1 MRAGPG
7 GPAEH
12 ADQAGT
18 TLCQFEPWS
27 PFTRPQDSCRATVA
41 DLAVRDRP
49 SSVLN
54 LPSVVPSDST
64 SRVSRSGESSI
75 RISADSRDENPQGG
89 HTPAARYASWLHWTI
104 YDNILHVES
113 PLWAVFRQIGDAV
126 AECILAASKAQ
137 DPHRKTH
144 RNHMS
149 TARQVLTWLREKH
162 PALTSLDEEGC
173 RKRYAELRSK
183 YSEWTACHHMTKM
196 RHLPW
201 HAFIQFIR
209 YFTSIATILPA
220 WVSKAPSIT
229 LLCSRHTRVRSRSSF
244 CCQRVSNTR
253 SS

>member
-1 MRAGPG
+1 MASWGPYRQKTNDWEGFRVRYVLWIG
-7 GPAEH
+7 GQKKSKAKYPRTE
-12 ADQAGT
+12 QAAKAMT
-18 TLCQFEPWS
+18 TSATHLE
-27 PFTRPQDSCRATVA
+27 RSCRERQARNEEIRRWIIDELLTEGEAAQCFPGWA
-41 DLAVRDRP
+41 DTQDRIPEKLKGVDFDAILAAYEER
-49 SSVLN
+49 
-54 LPSVVPSDST
+54 
-64 SRVSRSGESSI
+64 
-75 RISADSRDENPQGG
+75 
-89 HTPAARYASWLHWTI
+89 
-104 YDNILHVES
+104 
-113 PLWAVFRQIGDAV
+113 
-126 AECILAASKAQ
+126 ILAASKAQ